1 MIHTVRMSNK
11 GEGDKVEPILTVK
24 NLSISFTQYTKGL
37 RQREISVVKN
47 LNIESYPGEV
57 LAILGA
63 SGSGKSLLAHA
74 IFGIL
79 PSNARMSGEIL
90 FEGKPLTEKRL
101 QKLRGNGLA
110 FIPQTVNSLD
120 PLMKVGKQVQYSVKK
135 GDKVKRQQEAFA
147 GYNLEPEVA
156 GYYPFQLSGG
166 MARRV
171 LVSTAMVNDARLIV
185 ADEPTPGMDPE
196 SIDETLS
203 NIRALVGEGSSVMV
217 IIHDIETALKIADRI
232 AILYDGTV
240 IETAKK
246 EAFHG
251 KGEELKHPYSRALWN
266 ALPQNGFHVPE
277 DKSVFEKQTT
287 Q

>member
-1 MIHTVRMSNK
+1 M
-11 GEGDKVEPILTVK
+11 EPILKVRD
-24 NLSISFTQYTKGL
+24 LSISFTQYTKGL

-90 FEGKPLTEKRL
+90 FEGEPLTEKKLR
-101 QKLRGNGLA
+101 KLRGNGLA

-120 PLMKVGKQVQYSVKK
+120 PLMKVGKQVQYSVKD
-135 GDKVKRQQEAFA
+135 GDKVKSQKNAFA
-147 GYNLEPEVA
+147 RYGLKPEV
-156 GYYPFQLSGG
+156 GEYYPFQLSGG

-171 LVSTAMVNDARLIV
+171 LVSTAMLNDARLIV

-203 NIRALVGEGSSVMV
+203 NIRELVDDGSSVMV

-251 KGEELKHPYSRALWN
+251 KGEQLKHPYSRALWN

-277 DKSVFEKQTT
+277 DKELLNQDTITASDSEN
-287 Q
+287 

>member
-1 MIHTVRMSNK
+1 M
-11 GEGDKVEPILTVK
+11 EPILKVRD
-24 NLSISFTQYTKGL
+24 LSISFTQYTKGL

-90 FEGKPLTEKRL
+90 FEGEPLTEKKLR
-101 QKLRGNGLA
+101 KLRGNGLA

-120 PLMKVGKQVQYSVKK
+120 PLMKVGKQVQYSVKD
-135 GDKVKRQQEAFA
+135 GDKVKSQRNAFTRY
-147 GYNLEPEVA
+147 GLKPEV
-156 GYYPFQLSGG
+156 GEYYPFQLSGG

-171 LVSTAMVNDARLIV
+171 LVSTAMLNDARLIV

-203 NIRALVGEGSSVMV
+203 NIRELVDDGSSVMV

-240 IETAKK
+240 IETARK

-251 KGEELKHPYSRALWN
+251 KGEQLKHPYSRALWN

-277 DKSVFEKQTT
+277 DKELLNQDTITVSNSEN
-287 Q
+287 

>member
-1 MIHTVRMSNK
+1 M
-11 GEGDKVEPILTVK
+11 EPILKVRD
-24 NLSISFTQYTKGL
+24 LSISFTQYTKGL

-90 FEGKPLTEKRL
+90 FEGEPLTEKKLR
-101 QKLRGNGLA
+101 KLRGNGLA

-120 PLMKVGKQVQYSVKK
+120 PLMKVGKQVQYSVKD
-135 GDKVKRQQEAFA
+135 GDKVKSQKNAFA
-147 GYNLEPEVA
+147 RYGLKPEV
-156 GYYPFQLSGG
+156 GEYYPFQLSGG

-171 LVSTAMVNDARLIV
+171 LVSTAMLNDARLIV

-203 NIRALVGEGSSVMV
+203 NIRELVDDGSSVMV

-277 DKSVFEKQTT
+277 NKELLNQDSITISDSDN
-287 Q
+287 